1 MTGAV
6 DPIEL
11 EIIRHRLDA
20 INADAGQTL
29 VRVSGSQIA
38 SEAGDYNTAL
48 MTADGAVVACSRS
61 IVVQS
66 TSLNLI
72 VTDLLSR
79 YQANPGIRA
88 GDQFLTNDPYLGSLH
103 QPDVTVVAPIFAGA
117 RLIAWSG
124 ATVHE
129 ADIGGPV
136 GGGFNHA
143 ARSIFD
149 EPLPIAPI
157 KIVDGGIVRADIERD
172 YLARSRTPH
181 LNALDLLG
189 QIAANRASA
198 ERVAETVASYGAD
211 TLTAAMAQ
219 LIDRTEAAFRARL
232 RDLPDGVWREIAYIQ
247 HERRIGEDYVPNAIY
262 AVRLTMRKTGDRL
275 LLDFTGSDDQA
286 PGAVNC
292 AFPAL
297 ANFAMAAVLVHLCHG
312 LAWVPGAIWRVLEI
326 RSRPGT
332 IVHAEW
338 PAGVAMSTGT
348 SAQSVRNVVSQ
359 CIARMLDASE
369 EYANA
374 VLASYQSTGAG
385 GMSISGIQPDGRP
398 FHTLFLDELTGGGGA
413 GPHSDGN
420 DTSGTTTSPG
430 ATPANLETNEAAFP
444 VLYLAR
450 RELADS
456 GGPGQQRGGV
466 GAFWAYR
473 PHGTQGSIALLSM
486 AQGLQHPATLGVA
499 GGEPGTASGLV
510 VAEEGETLGAVD
522 WSGVSTGARL
532 PLPKMGLKVGLGQV
546 LMASSQGG
554 GGFGDPLDRDPESV
568 RTDVV
573 DHLVSRVGALRDFA
587 VVLIDA
593 GTDDDLDDVTVD
605 AAATHALRL
614 ARRRERLGG
623 TAPLERDWT
632 RIGRR
637 LSTHF
642 ESVRRGSEEEVLCAH
657 CGKRISGVGESI
669 HAGLILCEKGVG
681 ARFSLSERYEGSERF
696 RIRHFYCP
704 GCATQVDVQ
713 VAMADEPILETIA
726 SLSVPHANE

>member
-1 MTGAV
+1 MNGKV

-48 MTADGAVVACSRS
+48 MMADGTVVACSRS

-66 TSLNLI
+66 TSLHLI
-72 VTDLLSR
+72 VADLLAR
-79 YQANPGIRA
+79 YRDNPGIRP

-103 QPDVTVVAPIFAGA
+103 QPDVTVVAPIFVGE

-157 KIVDGGIVRADIERD
+157 KIVEAGTVRADIERD
-172 YLARSRTPH
+172 YLARSRTPR

-189 QIAANRASA
+189 QIAANRTCA
-198 ERVAETVASYGAD
+198 ERVADIVASYGAD
-211 TLTAAMAQ
+211 TLVAAMTQ
-219 LIDRTEAAFRARL
+219 LVDRTEAAFRARL
-232 RDLPDGVWREIAYIQ
+232 LELPDGAWRDVSYLQ
-247 HERRIGEDYVPNAIY
+247 HERRIGDGYVPNAIY
-262 AVRLTMRKTGDRL
+262 AVRLTMEKVGDRL
-275 LLDFTGSDDQA
+275 VLDFSASDEQA

-312 LAWVPGAIWRVLEI
+312 LAWVPGAIWRAIEI

-332 IVHAEW
+332 IVHAAW

-348 SAQSVRNVVSQ
+348 SAQSVRNVVSL
-359 CIARMLDASE
+359 CVARLLDASQRH
-369 EYANA
+369 ADA
-374 VLASYQSTGAG
+374 VRASFQSTGAG
-385 GMSISGIQPDGRP
+385 GMSISGERADGRA

-413 GPHSDGN
+413 GPRCDGSD
-420 DTSGTTTSPG
+420 TCGTTTSPG

-450 RELADS
+450 RELVDS
-456 GGPGQQRGGV
+456 GGPGLRRGGV
-466 GAFWAYR
+466 GAYWAYR
-473 PHGTQGSIALLSM
+473 PHGAGCAIGILSM
-486 AQGLQHPATLGVA
+486 AQGLQHPATLGVM
-499 GGEPGTASGLV
+499 GGEPGVASGLAV
-510 VAEEGETLGAVD
+510 VDALEDGCAAD
-522 WSGVSTGARL
+522 WSVVSQRGALTLPHAGMRVGVD
-532 PLPKMGLKVGLGQV
+532 QI

-554 GGFGDPLDRDPESV
+554 GGFGDPIERDPGLV
-568 RTDVV
+568 REDVIEG
-573 DHLVSRVGALRDFA
+573 LVSCSGAARDFA
-587 VVLIDA
+587 VVIRQTA
-593 GTDDDLDDVTVD
+593 DDTQIDLD
-605 AAATHALRL
+605 ATRTLRQ

-623 TAPLERDWT
+623 AEPAART
-632 RIGRR
+632 RGRGGRR
-637 LSTHF
+637 LSSHF
-642 ESVRRGSEEEVLCAH
+642 DAVTQGLREVIVCAG
-657 CGKRISGVGESI
+657 CGYQVCAAGESI
-669 HAGLILCEKGVG
+669 HAALVMREMGVG
-681 ARFSLSERYEGSERF
+681 ARFALSERYAGSERF
-696 RIRHFYCP
+696 RVRHFYCP
-704 GCATQVDVQ
+704 GCAAQVDVQ
-713 VAMADEPILETIA
+713 VAMAGEPVLDTLDSRPPSAAERVA
-726 SLSVPHANE
+726 